1 MRDMVN
7 TNVNSG
13 IITSKVAEVKQIKLA
28 EDDREEDKEG
38 DLTEEEQEDLVRKT
52 FYKFDENEEQIQN

>member
-1 MRDMVN
+1 MVN